1 MDYTTFNVEDFA
13 SNESFISWV
22 KENDPEAVK
31 FWAAFTASHPEMATK
46 IDKAR
51 ALVINLE
58 RAGQTN
64 HDPKQIDSIW
74 KKVQN
79 RIEVES
85 LISPRDQ
92 RSPFKYALVPVL
104 FLLVA
109 FSCIWYAYREQDDN
123 SSDIYSY
130 QNSIP
135 DYIEQINETGSPI
148 KIRLNDGSV
157 VKLESKS
164 RLKYKR
170 TYENDSTRDVYLLGE
185 AFFEVSKDPYK
196 PFIVHSNEVVTEVLG
211 TSFSVKA
218 RENEKNIVVAVRTG
232 KVSVYAFEKS
242 PSSLQ
247 SKTKNGVILLPNQE
261 VSYEREEKSFDRKLV
276 DTPQIVAPLVD
287 KDNFTFE
294 NTPIERVFEILESA
308 YGIEILF
315 NEEIMRNCFITAP
328 LGSEPLFEKL
338 KIICQTIGAHY
349 EIIDAK
355 VIISSSGC

>member
-31 FWAAFTASHPEMATK
+31 FWTAFISSHPEVLAK
-46 IDKAR
+46 IEKAR

-58 RAGQTN
+58 RAEQTN
-64 HDPKQIDSIW
+64 HDTNQIDSIW
-74 KKVQN
+74 KKIQN

-85 LISPRDQ
+85 LISPRNK
-92 RSPFKYALVPVL
+92 RSPLKYSLVPVL

-109 FSCIWYAYREQDDN
+109 FSSVWYAYRKQDEDN
-123 SSDIYSY
+123 SDIYSY

-135 DYIEQINETGSPI
+135 DYIEQINEAGSPI
-148 KIRLNDGSV
+148 KIQLNDGSV
-157 VKLESKS
+157 VNLESKS

-185 AFFEVSKDPYK
+185 AFFDVSKDPYK

-218 RENEKNIVVAVRTG
+218 HENEKNIVVAVRTG

-242 PSSLQ
+242 PTSLN
-247 SKTKNGVILLPNQE
+247 SKTKTGVILLPNQE
-261 VSYEREEKSFDRKLV
+261 VSYEREEHSFDRKLI
-276 DTPQIVAPLVD
+276 DTPRIVTPLVD
-287 KDNFTFE
+287 KNNFTFE
-294 NTPIERVFEILESA
+294 NTPIERVFEILETA